1 MGWGS
6 ANYDEVKG
14 LHRGVVGTDDAVADG
29 LGTSRL
35 FYKVGGIVSG
45 TGTRAADGDE
55 RALVLNRFGGLRPER
70 QAVLLGTLDLTGATT
85 TANLGSA
92 TNIGY
97 FQEAQVLIDVSAT
110 GGVTASLTVYID
122 SKLDALASD
131 PNLTEEQVTEHD
143 KLQADR
149 GKIVAAIGRSKAGAA
164 RTAERDQLAAEARR
178 NDPPAGSSSQS
189 SSNASASSSGTG
201 SSVSSTSSA
210 SGTFVPTQFDDDSDR
225 TVRNNFLLL
234 GTESPVLGTSSPT
247 CPTHNPLLGS
257 GFS

>member
-110 GGVTASLTVYID
+110 GGVTASLTIYID
-122 SKLDALASD
+122 SKLDGTTFMNLAAGLVMTTASR
-131 PNLTEEQVTEHD
+131 QVIT
-143 KLQADR
+143 LQKNR
-149 GKIVAAIGRSKAGAA
+149 GLNASTIITGEAGAGTVREVGFA
-164 RTAERDQLAAEARR
+164 DDLQVRY
-178 NDPPAGSSSQS
+178 SI
-189 SSNASASSSGTG
+189 SGA
-201 SSVSSTSSA
+201 TSSISA
-210 SGTFVPTQFDDDSDR
+210 RVWLNLIG
-225 TVRNNFLLL
+225 
-234 GTESPVLGTSSPT
+234 
-247 CPTHNPLLGS
+247 
-257 GFS
+257 